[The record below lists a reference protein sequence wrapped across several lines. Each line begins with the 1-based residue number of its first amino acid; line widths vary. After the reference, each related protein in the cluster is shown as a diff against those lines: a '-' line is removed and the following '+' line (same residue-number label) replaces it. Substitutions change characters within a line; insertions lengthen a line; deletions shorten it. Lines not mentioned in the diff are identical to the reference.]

1 MKKLGFTK
9 NEIALGFGVFVI
21 VEIFSLWRFHDI
33 SKA

>member
-9 NEIALGFGVFVI
+9 NEIAVGLTVFI
-21 VEIFSLWRFHDI
+21 LIEMFSLWRFHDI